1 MNKNIEEPSQFRKNF
16 GARLRQLRAIAG
28 QTQEE
33 CAAALGVDRSYY
45 AGLESAARNTRIDML
60 PILAKGFG
68 ISVAELFKGVEFGSR
83 QD

>member
-16 GARLRQLRAIAG
+16 GDRLRQLRAIAG

-33 CAAALGVDRSYY
+33 CAAHLEVDRSYY
-45 AGLESAARNTRIDML
+45 AGLETAARNTRIDML
-60 PILAKGFG
+60 PVLAKGFG

>member
-1 MNKNIEEPSQFRKNF
+1 MKKTVKEPSEFRQNF
-16 GARLRQLRAIAG
+16 GDRLRRLRAGTG

-45 AGLESAARNTRIDML
+45 AGLETAARNTKIDML

-68 ISVAELFKGVEFGSR
+68 ITVAELFQGVEY
-83 QD
+83 